1 MTSPEESVLLAQAR
15 KNDQEAFAALAE
27 RYEKAL
33 ENIVLPLVGDRDLA
47 RDIVRETVFR
57 AQRKLHLYREQYRF
71 STWFFRIGVNLAI
84 TNRRRRLLEQRLLV
98 SEGVDRGYRD
108 MDGDGLIG
116 NSRWACG
123 TNCFLHNSPVL
134 NTTDVDG
141 FRSNHLG
148 GVHGLYGDAH
158 VSFMADGTLPDVLKA
173 VCTKAG
179 GEPSAEVP

>member
-27 RYEKAL
+27 RYAKAL
-33 ENIVLPLVGDRDLA
+33 ENIVLPLVGDRDAA

-98 SEGVDRGYRD
+98 SEGVRQADERAERQLS
-108 MDGDGLIG
+108 GLDQLLQSEDVERLRAAMRKLPARWQEVLAMRYHEDLDVQEIARRTKSSA
-116 NSRWACG
+116 NS
-123 TNCFLHNSPVL
+123 
-134 NTTDVDG
+134 
-141 FRSNHLG
+141 
-148 GVHGLYGDAH
+148 
-158 VSFMADGTLPDVLKA
+158 VSIVIHRAKERLK
-173 VCTKAG
+173 
-179 GEPSAEVP
+179 ELLQPS